1 MEFGDKLKEIGKEFI
16 FKGLP
21 RIGAALIKTHPVGV
35 ALDEIGILRAVGDA
49 LGLGNDPAK
58 IEKAVSE
65 MTEEQLK
72 SYTELKKLEADLEF
86 KYIELEAKQLENA
99 IILQEQ
105 LSKRHEIDT
114 NSDSFITRHVRPITL
129 RFLTVSYIIYLYISA
144 FAGLSQEQMET
155 AKSLGMQIS
164 GLLGVVFSFYFGS
177 RGMEKI
183 QEIKYNANHG

>member
-1 MEFGDKLKEIGKEFI
+1 MEFGDKLKQIGKEFI

-35 ALDEIGILRAVGDA
+35 ALDEIGILRAIGDA

-114 NSDSFITRHVRPITL
+114 NSDSFFTKHVRPMTL
-129 RFLTVSYIIYLYISA
+129 CFLTFSYVVYLFISS
-144 FAGLSQEQMET
+144 FANLSSEQIEA
-155 AKSLGMQIS
+155 AKVIGVQIS
-164 GLLGVVFSFYFGS
+164 SLLGVVMSFYFGS
-177 RGMEKI
+177 RGAEKI
-183 QEIKYNANHG
+183 QEIKYNKYEG